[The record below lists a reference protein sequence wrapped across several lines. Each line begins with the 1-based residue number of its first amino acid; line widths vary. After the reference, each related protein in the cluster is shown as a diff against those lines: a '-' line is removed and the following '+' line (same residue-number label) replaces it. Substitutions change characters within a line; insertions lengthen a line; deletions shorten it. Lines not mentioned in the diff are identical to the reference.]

1 MRSKLAKIVFAIFI
15 TLLLA
20 SVVVPTQAQAQ
31 TFKVLHTFHGPN
43 GNGPAGVLIR
53 DSAGNLYGTTEAGGT
68 GKCGTFGCG
77 TAFKLNNNGKQV
89 WLHSFD
95 ISDGE
100 EPSAGLLRDA
110 TGNLYGTTDY
120 GGNTTCTSGCGT
132 VFKLDG
138 DGKETVLYEFKAP
151 PDGNTPQSLLA
162 RDKLGNVYGI
172 TQDGGKDSNGT
183 IFKVNKN
190 GKETVLHNFTGG
202 SDGCLPVAG
211 LIADSAGNLY
221 GVTAQ
226 GGLGPCDRGYGVVFK
241 LDTANNLTVLH
252 TFGFSNGAYPA
263 SVLLLDQAGNLYG
276 TTDGGG
282 SAECGFDGCGVVF
295 ELSPQ
300 SDGSWTE
307 KVLYEFCSLSGC
319 ADGEEPFS
327 GPLVRDSAGNIY
339 GTTYFGGASRN
350 CDGAGCGAVFKIDSV
365 GKETVLY
372 SFTHGA
378 DGAFPSPGLTTDAS
392 GNLYGVASNGG
403 DDSCNPPD
411 GCGTVFRIVP

>member
-1 MRSKLAKIVFAIFI
+1 MRSNLAKIVFAIFI

-138 DGKETVLYEFKAP
+138 DGKETVLYKFKAP
-151 PDGNTPQSLLA
+151 PDG
-162 RDKLGNVYGI
+162 
-172 TQDGGKDSNGT
+172 
-183 IFKVNKN
+183 
-190 GKETVLHNFTGG
+190 
-202 SDGCLPVAG
+202 
-211 LIADSAGNLY
+211 
-221 GVTAQ
+221 
-226 GGLGPCDRGYGVVFK
+226 
-241 LDTANNLTVLH
+241 
-252 TFGFSNGAYPA
+252 
-263 SVLLLDQAGNLYG
+263 
-276 TTDGGG
+276 
-282 SAECGFDGCGVVF
+282 
-295 ELSPQ
+295 
-300 SDGSWTE
+300 
-307 KVLYEFCSLSGC
+307 
-319 ADGEEPFS
+319 
-327 GPLVRDSAGNIY
+327 
-339 GTTYFGGASRN
+339 
-350 CDGAGCGAVFKIDSV
+350 
-365 GKETVLY
+365 
-372 SFTHGA
+372 
-378 DGAFPSPGLTTDAS
+378 
-392 GNLYGVASNGG
+392 
-403 DDSCNPPD
+403 
-411 GCGTVFRIVP
+411 